1 MKKTVLVV
9 EDRTDLQSFW
19 QQKLADTITIL
30 SATTIEEAEDLFSAN
45 PNIDAIALDACVPG
59 DDLNTLPL
67 LRLFKRTFNGPI
79 IAISGSSEYR
89 ETLVKHGCTHECRKA
104 DLPQTLSMLLF
115 PIDLFPIN

>member
-9 EDRTDLQSFW
+9 EDITDFHSIW

-30 SATTIEEAEDLFSAN
+30 SATTIEEAADLFSAN
-45 PNIDAIALDACVPG
+45 PSIDAIALDACVPG

-67 LRLFKRTFNGPI
+67 LKLFKRTFNGPI

-89 ETLVKHGCTHECRKA
+89 ETLVKHGCTHECQKR
-104 DLPQTLSMLLF
+104 DLPQTLST
-115 PIDLFPIN
+115 ILFPIN